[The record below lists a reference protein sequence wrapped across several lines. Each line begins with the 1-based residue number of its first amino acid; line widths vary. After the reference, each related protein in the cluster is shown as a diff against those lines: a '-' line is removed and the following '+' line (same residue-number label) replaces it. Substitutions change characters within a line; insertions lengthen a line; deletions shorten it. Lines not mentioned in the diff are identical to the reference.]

1 MTKPLLQ
8 FCNVSRV
15 FQTPSRGEVCALAA
29 VNLECRQG
37 EITCIVG
44 PSGCGKTT
52 LLRLAA
58 GLDRPTRGTIQCPA
72 NGSGSSVLLTQE
84 GALLPWRRV
93 IENIELPL
101 TLRKI
106 SRRERRARAQQLLD
120 LVHLPADIAMS
131 YPHELSG
138 GMRQRASLATALA
151 CDPAMLL
158 LDEPFQGV
166 DEPTRRKLAKQT
178 LDLCKNQGRTI
189 LLVTHDIEEALSLAD
204 VLVVMRHGG
213 TTTRQEISLPH
224 PRNTLSPEFEACL
237 LGVRNQLACE
247 DVAPS

>member
-1 MTKPLLQ
+1 MTTPLLQ
-8 FCNVSRV
+8 FDAVSRV
-15 FQTPSRGEVCALAA
+15 FQTPVRGEVRALNN
-29 VNLECRQG
+29 VSLQCHEG

-58 GLDRPTRGTIQCPA
+58 GLDQPSAGTIQIGA
-72 NGSGSSVLLTQE
+72 TRTMLLTQE

-101 TLRKI
+101 ALRKLP
-106 SRRERRARAQQLLD
+106 RAQRRKRAMEILEA
-120 LVHLPADIAMS
+120 VHLPADVAMS
-131 YPHELSG
+131 FPHELSG

-151 CDPAMLL
+151 AEATMLL

-166 DEPTRRKLAKQT
+166 DESTRTKLVGQT
-178 LDLCKNQGRTI
+178 LELCKQQGRTI

-213 TTTRQEISLPH
+213 TTTRTRIDLPH
-224 PRNTLSPEFEACL
+224 PRNRLGREFEQAL
-237 LGVRNQLACE
+237 LTVRAELAN
-247 DVAPS
+247 APS